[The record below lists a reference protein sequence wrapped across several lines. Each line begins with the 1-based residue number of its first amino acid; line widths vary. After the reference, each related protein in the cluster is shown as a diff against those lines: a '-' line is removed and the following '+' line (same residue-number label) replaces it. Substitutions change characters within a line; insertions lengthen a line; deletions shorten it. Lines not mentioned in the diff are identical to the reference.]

1 MAPNPPTPDD
11 KPKPSKK
18 SKPKVVDIQ
27 TKKIPPPPKPKVPSV
42 LGSKARAG
50 RLLSHHLRVIAQ
62 EDTELGPEGDMVT
75 KAEALARTMF
85 KLALGSKVVDKNGVE
100 IISVPDRGM
109 IALIWDRIEGR
120 AAQTDTSD
128 DKRMTLPKKVSAENK
143 KRLNSLA
150 LGDNDLDAK
159 LQAEPIDTLPEE

>member
-1 MAPNPPTPDD
+1 MAKKDLPD
-11 KPKPSKK
+11 KPKPPKRK
-18 SKPKVVDIQ
+18 TKVVNIQ
-27 TKKIPPPPKPKVPSV
+27 TKEIPPPPKPKVPTV

-62 EDTELGPEGDMVT
+62 EATEMNDEGEMIS
-75 KAEALARTMF
+75 KAEHLARTMF
-85 KLALGSKVVDKNGVE
+85 KLALGCKEIDKKTNVE
-100 IISVPDRGM
+100 IITQPDRGM

-120 AAQTDTSD
+120 AAQTDAAD
-128 DKRMTLPKKVSAENK
+128 DKKMTLPKKVSAENK

-159 LQAEPIDTLPEE
+159 LQTEPLNTLPSE

>member
-1 MAPNPPTPDD
+1 MAAKDPKD
-11 KPKPSKK
+11 KPKPPKK
-18 SKPKVVDIQ
+18 SKPKIVDIQ
-27 TKKIPPPPKPKVPSV
+27 TKEIPPPPKPKVPTV

-62 EDTELGPEGDMVT
+62 ECTELGPEESMVT

-85 KLALGSKVVDKNGVE
+85 KLALGCKEVDKNGIE
-100 IISVPDRGM
+100 TIAVPDRGM

-120 AAQTDTSD
+120 AAQTDSAD
-128 DKRMTLPKKVSAENK
+128 DKKMTLPKKVSAENK

-150 LGDNDLDAK
+150 LGENDIDAK
-159 LQAEPIDTLPEE
+159 LQAESVDTLSEE